1 MAAVIC
7 EGSRLLQKSQ
17 GYLAGWLTVPA
28 ARYQHLSNAMMV
40 AKIMSVR
47 RLCSLEGTLSLFV
60 VRSCLLHQSR
70 LENNERCRHRYGTHW
85 RQNGGRIWPCGPLT
99 HKCGDYLNAL
109 NFAQNNILEVNKSV
123 LRGETVAAVEAR
135 IHNACSEEAEAGGK
149 DQDRLAL
156 LILEARATDTLF
168 LPAHMRHP
176 GGPSASFWGGLH
188 FLVEDM
194 VISWEDCW
202 ETMRSEY
209 RCNFI
214 SFTARLFAT
223 GACCD
228 WIALCGLHLLREVLE
243 TPIPMLPKSQQL
255 DNDSGSKPAAPFV
268 PRLQTPISFDPK
280 TALELLP
287 ALRSFLDFG
296 SARLA
301 ALCNLSADMSE
312 VCTSGT
318 SDGLVAGEAATCL
331 GRMWDKEGLI
341 AGPLT
346 QGKTATLSEDLAR
359 RQRVGLMAASLP
371 QCMSPELVLQGRSN
385 LSMP

>member
-1 MAAVIC
+1 M
-7 EGSRLLQKSQ
+7 
-17 GYLAGWLTVPA
+17 
-28 ARYQHLSNAMMV
+28 
-40 AKIMSVR
+40 
-47 RLCSLEGTLSLFV
+47 
-60 VRSCLLHQSR
+60 
-70 LENNERCRHRYGTHW
+70 
-85 RQNGGRIWPCGPLT
+85 
-99 HKCGDYLNAL
+99 
-109 NFAQNNILEVNKSV
+109 
-123 LRGETVAAVEAR
+123 AAVEAR

-301 ALCNLSADMSE
+301 ALCNLSAD
-312 VCTSGT
+312 
-318 SDGLVAGEAATCL
+318 
-331 GRMWDKEGLI
+331 
-341 AGPLT
+341 AGPLPT
-346 QGKTATLSEDLAR
+346 GLEHLRGDLGRCPRFAR
-359 RQRVGLMAASLP
+359 RARVMGWWPARRRPALGA
-371 QCMSPELVLQGRSN
+371 CGTRRG
-385 LSMP
+385 

>member
-1 MAAVIC
+1 M
-7 EGSRLLQKSQ
+7 
-17 GYLAGWLTVPA
+17 
-28 ARYQHLSNAMMV
+28 
-40 AKIMSVR
+40 
-47 RLCSLEGTLSLFV
+47 
-60 VRSCLLHQSR
+60 
-70 LENNERCRHRYGTHW
+70 
-85 RQNGGRIWPCGPLT
+85 
-99 HKCGDYLNAL
+99 
-109 NFAQNNILEVNKSV
+109 
-123 LRGETVAAVEAR
+123 LRGETAAAVEAR
-135 IHNACSEEAEAGGK
+135 IHNACSEEAEAGGR

-156 LILEARATDTLF
+156 LILETRATDTLF

-176 GGPSASFWGGLH
+176 DSPSASFWGGLP

-194 VISWEDCW
+194 VISWEDRW
-202 ETMRSEY
+202 EMMRSEY

-214 SFTARLFAT
+214 SLTARLFAT

-255 DNDSGSKPAAPFV
+255 NNDGSSKPAAPFV

-301 ALCNLSADMSE
+301 ALCNLSADAGPLPAGLEHIRGSLAGPGPLARAAGVDAGPCGFAPQRWHFWTRRLGEMSE

-359 RQRVGLMAASLP
+359 RQRVGLVAASLP
-371 QCMSPELVLQGRSN
+371 QCMSPELVIQGRSN